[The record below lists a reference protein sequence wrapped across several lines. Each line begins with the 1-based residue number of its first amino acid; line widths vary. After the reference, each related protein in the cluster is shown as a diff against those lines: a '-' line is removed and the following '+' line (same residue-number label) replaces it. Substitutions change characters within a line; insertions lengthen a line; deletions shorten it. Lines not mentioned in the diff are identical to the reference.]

1 MAVDTS
7 SISSALDRDDYE
19 TVISEVKAAV
29 TDDAVGALSD
39 PVVSSW
45 LKRRFTNIF
54 LSEAEVDPD
63 ALKVSEK
70 PIVLR
75 RFDRRDARE
84 RVAQRMFKDIT
95 AEEIHT
101 EMPAAETETLSNTT
115 LVFAPGL
122 LTGLLPVLAFQ
133 SVWPQVTNRFG
144 LRVIASDSHPMR
156 SARDNVSDLE
166 NAIERGIGVAGD
178 PEGSFI
184 TDEDDPEP
192 IDGDFLLIGYSKGAP
207 DVLNLLIRRPDL
219 APRIRGVVGWAG
231 AIGGSYL
238 ANDIYEKLTK
248 HEVVA
253 NSGNLTKEVTESV
266 MRLAPIAQLNKINRR
281 IEEYDV
287 IGALKSLTTHER
299 DRFIGDHEHDLAEL
313 RIPMMSFTGATSVL
327 DVPYFQWQG
336 TLQLNQYDV
345 NNDMQLTQEQAQFPS
360 TLGPHLAM
368 FNANHWDLSYD
379 SFPWYTTMGSRKL
392 KDPFARR
399 AAMFSIVLLMS
410 EIGLLD

>member
-1 MAVDTS
+1 MTVDTS
-7 SISSALDRDDYE
+7 TISSALNNQDYE
-19 TVISEVKAAV
+19 TVIDEVRAAV
-29 TDDAVGALSD
+29 DDDAVAALAS
-39 PVVSSW
+39 PVISSW
-45 LKRRFTNIF
+45 LGKRFTNIF
-54 LSEAEVDPD
+54 LTEAEADPD

-75 RFDRRDARE
+75 HFDRRDARE
-84 RVAQRMFKDIT
+84 RVAQRMFKEVSDDDIH
-95 AEEIHT
+95 E
-101 EMPAAETETLSNTT
+101 EMPPADIGSLRNTT

-133 SVWPQVTNRFG
+133 SVWPQVTTRFG

-156 SARDNVSDLE
+156 SARDNVADLE

-184 TDEDDPEP
+184 TEEDDPQP
-192 IDGDFLLIGYSKGAP
+192 VDGDFLLIGYSKGAP
-207 DVLNLLIRRPDL
+207 DILNLLVQRPDL

-231 AIGGSYL
+231 AVGGSYL

-248 HEVVA
+248 HELIA
-253 NSGNLTKEVTESV
+253 NSGSLTKEVSQAV
-266 MRLAPIAQLNKINRR
+266 MRLAPIAQIDKISRR
-281 IEEYDV
+281 IDEYDIV
-287 IGALKSLTTHER
+287 GAIKSLTTHER
-299 DRFIGDHEHDLAEL
+299 DRFIGDHENALAEL
-313 RIPMMSFTGATSVL
+313 GVPMVSFTGATSVL

-336 TLQLNQYDV
+336 TIQLNQYDV
-345 NNDMQLTQEQAQFPS
+345 NNDMQLTQEQARFPS
-360 TLGPHLAM
+360 GFGPHLAM

-379 SFPWYTTMGSRKL
+379 SFPWYTTLGSRKL

-399 AAMFSIVLLMS
+399 AAMYSIVLLMA